1 MNPTVSHAREIAK
14 AERRE
19 MTERAECTRAQCSN
33 PPRCSVAPLNG
44 VRASYS
50 IEPDFTIGAVLV
62 AFFAAGAA
70 FGGMLVLGV
79 VRTFGFR

>member
-1 MNPTVSHAREIAK
+1 MRPSLTHEGADYKHLNEGVHAASRTARVARSDHMNLNAR
-14 AERRE
+14 
-19 MTERAECTRAQCSN
+19 N
-33 PPRCSVAPLNG
+33 VDG

-79 VRTFGFR
+79 VRTLGFR